1 MNDEAIETI
10 EDYYYQCLFEPN
22 RRWPK
27 LEIKRRCYER
37 WAAEEILERIKDLK
51 VVSATEVI
59 ERFMKELQSYL
70 DLEQNE
76 AVEFVF
82 TTALETAEDIGS
94 LLV

>member
-27 LEIKRRCYER
+27 IEIKRRCYER
-37 WAAEEILERIKDLK
+37 WAAEEIMERINKAKILP
-51 VVSATEVI
+51 AQEVI
-59 ERFMKELQSYL
+59 ERFMEELRKYL
-70 DLEQNE
+70 DLDQNKD
-76 AVEFVF
+76 VEFIF